1 MLRPEFQP
9 LKDTQTENAF
19 VVNIWAPENFTER
32 KPVVV
37 FLHGGGE
44 GSGTVPIYTMEHI
57 AEQGVVAVTITYRIG
72 NFGYMPVFDGEETRA
87 SLAYLDQQTALSWI
101 YDNIGSFGGFYT
113 PVF

>member
-1 MLRPEFQP
+1 M
-9 LKDTQTENAF
+9 
-19 VVNIWAPENFTER
+19 NIWATDDFDNK
-32 KPVVV
+32 KPVIV

-57 AEQGVVAVTITYRIG
+57 GEKEVVAVTITYRVG

-87 SLAYLDQQTALSWI
+87 SLAYLDQQAALSWI

-113 PVF
+113 PIFLYFLYC